1 MNGIIVK
8 AIAGFYYV
16 DTGDG
21 IFECKARGI
30 FRKNGQSPLVGD
42 RVVISLTDGG
52 KGIVE
57 NISARKNALVRP
69 PVANIDRLFVV
80 VSTVDPAPNT
90 YIIDRVIANAENSDI
105 EPIVII
111 NKCDIKDGDDIY
123 RIYKNAGFNTFMVSA
138 QSGEGIDAI
147 RSLIADKTVAFTG
160 NSGVGKSSILNMLD
174 ENLNL
179 AVGDISKKLGRGR
192 HTTRHVEL
200 YPVCDGYIVDTP
212 GFSSFDMEQCD
223 VMRKEQLQYCF
234 REFAPYIGECKFT
247 SCSHT
252 KEKGCKIVDA
262 VNSGEIAISRHESYV
277 QLYKE
282 AALIPDWQRDK
293 SK

>member
-1 MNGIIVK
+1 M
-8 AIAGFYYV
+8 
-16 DTGDG
+16 
-21 IFECKARGI
+21 
-30 FRKNGQSPLVGD
+30 
-42 RVVISLTDGG
+42 
-52 KGIVE
+52 
-57 NISARKNALVRP
+57 
-69 PVANIDRLFVV
+69 
-80 VSTVDPAPNT
+80 
-90 YIIDRVIANAENSDI
+90 
-105 EPIVII
+105 
-111 NKCDIKDGDDIY
+111 
-123 RIYKNAGFNTFMVSA
+123 
-138 QSGEGIDAI
+138 
-147 RSLIADKTVAFTG
+147 IADKTVAFTG